1 MAEMQGRSS
10 ELGVGDEAVGRRVM
24 KSTADCIK
32 MTLLVTLCIFASL
45 SSNLCN

>member
-24 KSTADCIK
+24 KSMAGCIK
-32 MTLLVTLCIFASL
+32 MTLLVTLCILASL
-45 SSNLCN
+45 SPNLCN